1 MQDLMNLGQIKL
13 PKSFKNGNISLNT
26 SHTIFELRKIS
37 CLSVVASFEE
47 FLWKN
52 SQKIFEIHWIPM
64 FRSLGVQ
71 GFSWGNLK
79 NVALGCYQD
88 FTSIS
93 KNISNT
99 LHHIF
104 MVLQWP
110 KPKHSFTKKRPLKC
124 WLWCSK
130 ISRFAD
136 FLNTKDFFTISI
148 LDNLES

>member
-1 MQDLMNLGQIKL
+1 MQDLINLGQIKL
-13 PKSFKNGNISLNT
+13 AKSFKNVNISLNT

-110 KPKHSFTKKRPLKC
+110 KPKHSFTKKKTVKVLALMLKNFQVC
-124 WLWCSK
+124 
-130 ISRFAD
+130 RFFEYQRF
-136 FLNTKDFFTISI
+136 FLTDQF
-148 LDNLES
+148 